1 MADDE
6 QNPWRILGK
15 TPHYDDSWVT
25 LVAHDVEN
33 AAGKRST
40 YATVHFKKRGLA
52 VLPVDRE
59 GHTYFV
65 GQYRFGARRYGWEV
79 PAGGADAG
87 EAALET
93 ARRELAEEMGFAAAQ
108 WHEVL
113 RVYISGSLTDE
124 HAVGFVA
131 WDLAPRQPKPDE
143 QEVLAVRRM
152 PFAEAVHM
160 ACRGEIADVLSVAVI
175 LRVRLMAERGELP
188 EALAAR
194 LLRTEGP

>member
-15 TPHYDDSWVT
+15 RQHYDDPWLT
-25 LVAHDVEN
+25 LVEHDVEN
-33 AAGKRST
+33 AAGKCST

-59 GHTYFV
+59 GHVYLV
-65 GQYRFGARRYGWEV
+65 GQYRFGVRRYGWEV
-79 PAGGADAG
+79 PAGGADAD

-108 WHEVL
+108 WCEIL

-124 HAVGFVA
+124 QAVAFVA
-131 WDLAPRQPKPDE
+131 WDLAPRRPKPDE

-152 PFAEAVHM
+152 PFAEAVDM
-160 ACRGEIADVLSVAVI
+160 ACGGGIADVLSVAVI

-188 EALAAR
+188 EALTAR
-194 LLRTEGP
+194 LLETGS